1 MTEPTVVLSITDLGE
16 SSTSDDGEIPACRF
30 LRTGLLGLG
39 LGAAIVVPAHADA
52 TVKVSLWH
60 KGGTMD
66 MSKSMGL
73 GMGMKGDMKMAIMG
87 TDIEQKSIPASKVTF
102 EVSNASKETIHEML
116 VAPVA
121 IEDTV
126 LPFISAE
133 NRADKEKSFDL
144 GEVSELDPGKSGGAY
159 FGVEART
166 LNPLL

>member
-1 MTEPTVVLSITDLGE
+1 MLFRS
-16 SSTSDDGEIPACRF
+16 DGEIPACRF

-52 TVKVSLWH
+52 TVKVSLWD

-66 MSKSMGL
+66 VSKSMGL
-73 GMGMKGDMKMAIMG
+73 GLGLKGDMKMAMMA
-87 TDIEQKSIPASKVTF
+87 TDIDQKSVPASKVTL

-126 LPFISAE
+126 LPVIDAE
-133 NRADKEKSFDL
+133 NRVAESKSGDL